1 MPLIGLQMHKRYALL
16 ATLVAISVVIITLV
30 IMACNINYKKPII
43 IWTNQAE
50 FATYVELFNASQN
63 TVKAVVVYK
72 KNPVEAFPPSEDEQV
87 PDIVIGKWLKNEKIR
102 RNFMPIDYLFT
113 DQHINKHIFYPQL
126 LALGNIDNKQYL
138 LPVSF
143 NLPAV
148 VFSNKN
154 KDIIKTNYMIDPD
167 QIRDTAALVNTLTG
181 KNSYTK
187 MGFAPRWTPEFLY
200 QMMKTMG
207 ANFAESSD
215 IFSWDQEAVNKTVT
229 YLKNWTESCNT
240 STSAEN
246 DYKFKYLYT
255 PELDWIS
262 SDRCLFA
269 YTTSNKL
276 FQVTPEKLKSFD
288 YRWIDKDDKILIDD
302 DIISMG
308 MYKYSKNIPAAEH
321 FIIWFMT
328 EDNQKTMLKWKES
341 LNLYTRTFGIADGF
355 SSIQSVNE
363 RVYPIF
369 YQGLFGNLP
378 IAEKLKTPN
387 ILPAKWESIK
397 EKVLIPYME
406 SAINTE
412 DNDKKVSIQSL
423 LANWKKQFF

>member
-1 MPLIGLQMHKRYALL
+1 MHKKNAFV
-16 ATLVAISVVIITLV
+16 ATFIAIGVVLITILIVACKV
-30 IMACNINYKKPII
+30 NYKKPII

-50 FATYVELFNASQN
+50 FTTYAELFNASQD

-72 KNPVEAFPPSEDEQV
+72 KSPVESFPPSEDEET

-113 DQHINKHIFYPQL
+113 DQHINKYIFYPQL
-126 LALGNIDNKQYL
+126 LSLGNIDNKQYL

-143 NLPAV
+143 NLPAI

-154 KDIIKTNYMIDPD
+154 KDIVKTNYMISPD
-167 QIRDTAALVNTLTG
+167 QIRDTASLVNISE
-181 KNSYTK
+181 KDSYTK

-200 QMMKTMG
+200 QMMKIMG
-207 ANFAESSD
+207 ADFKESAD
-215 IFSWDQEAVNKTVT
+215 IFSWNQEAVNNTIKYLRDWTV
-229 YLKNWTESCNT
+229 NSNT
-240 STSAEN
+240 STNAET

-255 PELDWIS
+255 PELDWIYS
-262 SDRCLFA
+262 NRSLFA

-276 FQVTPEKLKSFD
+276 FQVTPEKLKTLD
-288 YRWIDKDDKILIDD
+288 YRWLDKDDKIYIDD

-308 MYKYSKNIPAAEH
+308 IYKYSKNIPAAEH
-321 FIIWFMT
+321 FLIWFMN

-378 IAEKLKTPN
+378 IAETLKTPN

-397 EKVLIPYME
+397 ERILIPYME
-406 SAINTE
+406 AAIDTENT
-412 DNDKKVSIQSL
+412 DKKISIQAL
-423 LANWKKQFF
+423 LNNWKKQFF